1 VPAEKDG
8 AAEQVTL
15 IDESGRERRFNLHD
29 AFELEGATYYLVE
42 GVDDPDEVLLLCE
55 REGGLETVDG
65 DEFERVM
72 SALEQDQV
80 E

>member
-1 VPAEKDG
+1 MPADKEG
-8 AAEQVTL
+8 GAEQVTL
-15 IDESGRERRFNLHD
+15 IDETGGERRFNLHD
-29 AFELEGATYYLVE
+29 AFELEGATYSLVE

-65 DEFERVM
+65 DEFQRVM
-72 SALEQDQV
+72 AALEHDEV